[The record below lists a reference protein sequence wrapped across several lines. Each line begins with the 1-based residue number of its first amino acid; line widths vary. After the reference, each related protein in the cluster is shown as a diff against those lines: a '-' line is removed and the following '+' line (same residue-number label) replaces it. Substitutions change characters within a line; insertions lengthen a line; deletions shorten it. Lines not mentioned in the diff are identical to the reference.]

1 MVRTAQPKWVQRL
14 RGACPKGWSV
24 KNIRG
29 KVFLSVRSGAGGA
42 NASTMTLPIAWA
54 ADTVPETVQLI
65 HRQKFHPLDMVDN
78 GQTQG
83 RQG

>member
-1 MVRTAQPKWVQRL
+1 MQRL

-24 KNIRG
+24 KNMRG

-54 ADTVPETVQLI
+54 ADTVPDAVQLMTEL
-65 HRQKFHPLDMVDN
+65 HKLVGD
-78 GQTQG
+78 G
-83 RQG
+83 